1 MLGGNYFD
9 INNENYTINLINNFV
24 TSFKLENIW
33 YAITLYINV
42 FITMSITCND
52 NSKKMKNYSFLA
64 LNVALIVQVLKNTIN
79 IPIVFVIFDML
90 YLFLLSILF
99 MVLSN
104 RKITKHNITNYWFY
118 MLLLNIVQ
126 LCSIFIRNVEI
137 TNTNNFVTYFI
148 LNIDYLLFLIILYKW
163 YFMKGGTSLWVEVVS
178 YGSQKLTSLKRLL
191 EDSHVKSQS
200 KPKLTKEDKITYMIY
215 IPLYFLWNMFTMLI
229 IVLIAILNDA
239 MIEALFITISFWINK
254 RVFGK
259 PFHFKSVSICFCFS
273 SIVYYVLTRI
283 TFSIETSIFV
293 PIILGVLLSYGTSTF
308 IKKNYKLYKG
318 MDQLLFNET
327 IRQVTDDELV
337 IKMCKEY
344 YCDRLSDIKI
354 STINNYSIDSVRK
367 KRQKINKELRN
378 LEK

>member
-9 INNENYTINLINNFV
+9 INNENYAINLINNFV

-33 YAITLYINV
+33 YAITLYIYLK
-42 FITMSITCND
+42 IIMSITCND
-52 NSKKMKNYSFLA
+52 GSKKLSIYGLLCMLIVIPLQYSKNYIGVLG
-64 LNVALIVQVLKNTIN
+64 IVLDYV
-79 IPIVFVIFDML
+79 
-90 YLFLLSILF
+90 YLLLLSIGYIKLNKRKVKSINIKNYVTIMLMYTLVQMF
-99 MVLSN
+99 SMVIRGQNLLYIVDN
-104 RKITKHNITNYWFY
+104 FY
-118 MLLLNIVQ
+118 IN
-126 LCSIFIRNVEI
+126 
-137 TNTNNFVTYFI
+137 FI
-148 LNIDYLLFLIILYKW
+148 LNLDVLLLMIIIYKL
-163 YFMKGGTSLWVEVVS
+163 YFMRGDESLCQMVVS

-239 MIEALFITISFWINK
+239 IIEALFITISFWINK
-254 RVFGK
+254 RVFGE

-318 MDQLLFNET
+318 MDHLLFSET

>member
-33 YAITLYINV
+33 YAITLYVYLKI
-42 FITMSITCND
+42 IMSITCND
-52 NSKKMKNYSFLA
+52 CSKKLSIYGLLCMLIVIPLQYCKNYIGILG
-64 LNVALIVQVLKNTIN
+64 IVLDYV
-79 IPIVFVIFDML
+79 
-90 YLFLLSILF
+90 YLLLLSIGYIKLNKRKVKSINIKNYVTIMLMYTLVQMF
-99 MVLSN
+99 SMVIRGQNLLYIVDN
-104 RKITKHNITNYWFY
+104 FY
-118 MLLLNIVQ
+118 IN
-126 LCSIFIRNVEI
+126 
-137 TNTNNFVTYFI
+137 FI
-148 LNIDYLLFLIILYKW
+148 LNLDVLLLMIIIYKL
-163 YFMKGGTSLWVEVVS
+163 YFMRGDESLCQMVVS

-293 PIILGVLLSYGTSTF
+293 PIILGALLSYGTSTF

-337 IKMCKEY
+337 IKMCREY

>member
-33 YAITLYINV
+33 YAITLYVYLKI
-42 FITMSITCND
+42 IMSITCND
-52 NSKKMKNYSFLA
+52 CSKKLSIYGLLCMLIVIPLQYCKNYIGILG
-64 LNVALIVQVLKNTIN
+64 IVLDYV
-79 IPIVFVIFDML
+79 
-90 YLFLLSILF
+90 YLLLLSIGYIKLNKRKVKSINIKNYITIMLMYTLVQIF
-99 MVLSN
+99 SMVIRGQNLLYIVDN
-104 RKITKHNITNYWFY
+104 FY
-118 MLLLNIVQ
+118 IN
-126 LCSIFIRNVEI
+126 
-137 TNTNNFVTYFI
+137 FI
-148 LNIDYLLFLIILYKW
+148 LNLDVLLLMIIIYKL
-163 YFMKGGTSLWVEVVS
+163 YFMRGDESLCQMVVS

-293 PIILGVLLSYGTSTF
+293 PIMLGVLLSYGTSTF